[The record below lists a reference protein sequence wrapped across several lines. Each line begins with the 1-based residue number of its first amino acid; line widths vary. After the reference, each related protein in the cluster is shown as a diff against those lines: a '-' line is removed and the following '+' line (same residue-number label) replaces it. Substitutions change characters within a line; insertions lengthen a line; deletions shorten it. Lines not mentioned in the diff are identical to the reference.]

1 MSGKSE
7 SHIQRAIIAA
17 LNSRDDVRVFRN
29 NVGAFQTADG
39 RFVRYG
45 LLPGSG
51 DLIGWKRHR
60 VTQADVGRDLAVF
73 TSVEVKQLKG
83 VASKKQINWRNQ
95 VNKNGGIAVI
105 ARSVEEANRV

>member
-1 MSGKSE
+1 MKE
-7 SHIQRAIIAA
+7 SSIQRAIIAA

-29 NVGAFQTADG
+29 NVGFTYTQDG
-39 RFVRYG
+39 RPLHFG
-45 LLPGSG
+45 LLVGSG

-73 TSVEVKQLKG
+73 LSVEVKTERGRVSDAQE
-83 VASKKQINWRNQ
+83 NWKNQ
-95 VNKNGGIAVI
+95 VMKNGGIAVI

>member
-1 MSGKSE
+1 MTE
-7 SHIQRAIIAA
+7 STIQRAIIAA

-29 NVGAFQTADG
+29 NVGFTTTPDG
-39 RFVRYG
+39 RPLHFG

-60 VTQADVGRDLAVF
+60 VTAEDVGRDLAIF
-73 TSVEVKQLKG
+73 LSVEVKNERGRVSEAQR
-83 VASKKQINWRNQ
+83 NWKNQ